1 MSREKFMKA
10 KYMSHDSPARR
21 VARFA
26 VLCMLAGAFMSIA
39 PTRAA
44 PAPPKTEKRPVTDQF
59 YGQSVTEDYR
69 WLENWSDPTVHAW
82 VDAQNTV
89 TRGTLDS
96 LTVRP
101 QILKRVEALTQN
113 ATPRYFGLTFSGGVL
128 FALKDQPPKNQPML
142 VRLESVDDLSKEKM
156 LLDPNALDASGA
168 TTIDFYEP
176 SIDGSKVAVSLSKG
190 GTESGDVHFFDSST
204 GKALPDVLPR
214 VNGGTAGGSVAWTAD
229 GKGIF
234 YTRYPAS
241 GERPDADLDFYQ
253 QVYYH
258 VFGTAV
264 ATDRYVMGKDFP
276 KIAEV
281 LLQSS
286 DDGKRMLIEVLNGDG
301 GEHAF
306 WLRGTTGKITPV
318 CGFQDRIVRARFS
331 PNALIMLSRRESPNG
346 AILKA
351 PLDHADLAGASVIVP
366 ASDTAIDGFQI
377 AGKRLYVQDIVGGP
391 SEVRMFD
398 FDGNALGKLPLPPVC
413 SVEDIQKFGGDQVL
427 IERAS
432 YTEPTRWMRYDPA
445 SGGLIATSLEMKSAA
460 DFSDVEVRRE
470 FAVSKDGT
478 KIPINILMKK
488 GTVPDGHTPVL
499 LYGYGGYGLSQK
511 PNFSPTRKLWIEQG
525 GIFAVANI
533 RGGGE
538 YGDAWHLAGNL
549 TKKQNVFDDFS
560 ACAQHM
566 IDAHYTTSD
575 KLACQGGSNGGLLM
589 GAMITQHPQQFGAV
603 ISSVGVY
610 DMLRVETSPNGLF
623 NVTEYGSVKDSAQFR
638 ALLGYSP
645 YHNIHDG
652 TQYPSCLLLT
662 GVNDPRV
669 SPYNSFKFAARL
681 QATGTAKPILLRT
694 SYTTGHI
701 GSPLSA
707 RQQESADIYSFLF
720 SQLGLTYKPVS
731 APAP

>member
-1 MSREKFMKA
+1 MNSGRKPLKL
-10 KYMSHDSPARR
+10 RT
-21 VARFA
+21 
-26 VLCMLAGAFMSIA
+26 AGTALIA
-39 PTRAA
+39 ALLTFTCTPLLLSQANAAAA
-44 PAPPKTEKRPVTDQF
+44 PATDKRPVTDQF

-69 WLENWSDPTVHAW
+69 WLENWSDPQVHTW
-82 VDAQNTV
+82 VDDQNKV
-89 TRGTLDS
+89 TRAMLDS

-101 QILKRVEALTQN
+101 QILKRVESLTQN
-113 ATPRYFGLTFSGGVL
+113 VTPRYFGLSFRGGVL

-156 LLDPNALDASGA
+156 LLDPNTLDPSGA
-168 TTIDFYEP
+168 TTIDFYDP

-190 GTESGDVHFFDSST
+190 GTESGDVHFYDSST
-204 GKALPDVLPR
+204 GKELGDVLPR

-229 GKGIF
+229 AKCIL
-234 YTRYPAS
+234 YTRYPAE
-241 GERPDADLDFYQ
+241 GERPEADRDFYQ
-253 QVYYH
+253 QVYCH
-258 VFGTAV
+258 TFGTPV
-264 ATDRYVMGKDFP
+264 AKDVYVMGSNFP
-276 KIAEV
+276 KIAEIQ
-281 LLQSS
+281 LHSS
-286 DDGKRMLIEVLNGDG
+286 EDGKHVLIEVLNGDG

-306 WLRGTTGKITPV
+306 WLRSATGKITPV
-318 CGFQDRIVRARFS
+318 CGFKDRIQRAQFS
-331 PNALIMLSRRESPNG
+331 PTGLIMLSRADSPNG

-351 PLDHADLAGASVIVP
+351 PFEHANLAGASVIVP
-366 ASDTAIDGFQI
+366 ASETAIDAFEV

-398 FDGNALGKLPLPPVC
+398 LNGNPLGKLPLPPVS
-413 SVEDIQKFGGDQVL
+413 SVQGISKFGGDQVL

-432 YTEPTRWMRYDPA
+432 YTEPTRWMRYDPK
-445 SGGLIATSLEMKSAA
+445 SGGLVATALEMKSSA

-499 LYGYGGYGLSQK
+499 LYGYGGYGLSQT
-511 PNFSPTRKLWIEQG
+511 PNFSATRKLWIEQG
-525 GIFAVANI
+525 GIYAIANI

-645 YHNIHDG
+645 YHNVHDG
-652 TQYPSCLLLT
+652 TQYPACLLLT

-720 SQLGLTYKPVS
+720 SQLGLTYKPVP